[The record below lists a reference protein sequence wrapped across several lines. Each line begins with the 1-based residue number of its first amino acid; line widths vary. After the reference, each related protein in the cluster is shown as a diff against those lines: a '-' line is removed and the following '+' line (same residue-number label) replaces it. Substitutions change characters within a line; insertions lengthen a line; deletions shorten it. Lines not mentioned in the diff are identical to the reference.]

1 MSNLRGMPQ
10 EQRLLLRHSPVERR
24 RVMNRIAGKKAGYVR
39 YAPLWKRIVK
49 YKALILMIL
58 PAVIFFAV
66 FSYAPMYGVVLAF
79 KDYSISKGIM
89 GSEWVGLYY
98 FNRLFASE
106 RFWQV
111 CANTLIISCL
121 KLFFG
126 FFPPI
131 IFALLLNEIRTKWF
145 KKLTQ
150 TASYLP
156 YFISWIVLAGI
167 IKEIFSANGVVN
179 QIVTSF
185 GGESQ
190 IWLSKKSYFRT
201 ILVATDIWKGFGW
214 GSIIY
219 ISAMSSIDPQ
229 LYEAASLDGA
239 GRFRRMFQITIPCL
253 IPVITINLILSMGG
267 ILNAGFDQIF
277 NLTNSSVKSVAD
289 IIDTYVYEL
298 GIQQRDYSLST
309 AVGLFKSVIAMFM
322 VLLTNFIAKKIN
334 GEDYTLW

>member
-1 MSNLRGMPQ
+1 MTKGISKKSKVHMQPLR
-10 EQRLLLRHSPVERR
+10 
-24 RVMNRIAGKKAGYVR
+24 
-39 YAPLWKRIVK
+39 KRIIK
-49 YKALILMIL
+49 YKALIVMML

-79 KDYSISKGIM
+79 KDFSISKGIM
-89 GSEWVGLYY
+89 GSDWVGFYY
-98 FNRLFASE
+98 FNKLFSSS
-106 RFWQV
+106 RFWEVIQ
-111 CANTLIISCL
+111 NTLIISIL
-121 KLFFG
+121 KLVIG

-131 IFALLLNEIRTKWF
+131 IFALFLNEIQTKWF

-156 YFISWIVLAGI
+156 YFISWIVMAGI
-167 IKEIFSANGVVN
+167 IREVFSANGVIN

-185 GGESQ
+185 GGEAQ

-201 ILVATDIWKGFGW
+201 ILVSTDIWKGFGW

-219 ISAMSSIDPQ
+219 ISAISSIDPQ

-239 GRFRRMFQITIPCL
+239 GRFQKMLRITIPCL
-253 IPVITINLILSMGG
+253 VPVITINLILAMGG
-267 ILNAGFDQIF
+267 VLNAGFDQIF

-289 IIDTYVYEL
+289 IIDTYVYEI
-298 GIQQRDYSLST
+298 GIQKRDYSLST
-309 AVGLFKSVIAMFM
+309 AVGLFKSVIAMFL
-322 VLLTNFIAKKIN
+322 VVSTNFVAKKIN

>member
-1 MSNLRGMPQ
+1 MQPLR
-10 EQRLLLRHSPVERR
+10 
-24 RVMNRIAGKKAGYVR
+24 
-39 YAPLWKRIVK
+39 KRIIK
-49 YKALILMIL
+49 YKALIVMML

-89 GSEWVGLYY
+89 GSDWVGFSY
-98 FNRLFASE
+98 FNKLFSSS
-106 RFWQV
+106 RFWEVIQ
-111 CANTLIISCL
+111 NTLIISIL
-121 KLFFG
+121 KLVIG

-131 IFALLLNEIRTKWF
+131 IFALFLNEIQTKWF

-156 YFISWIVLAGI
+156 YFISWIVMAGI
-167 IKEIFSANGVVN
+167 IREIFSANGVIN

-185 GGESQ
+185 GGEAQ

-201 ILVATDIWKGFGW
+201 ILVSTDIWKGFGW

-219 ISAMSSIDPQ
+219 ISAISSIDPQ

-239 GRFRRMFQITIPCL
+239 GRFQKMLRITIPCL
-253 IPVITINLILSMGG
+253 IPVITINLILAMGG
-267 ILNAGFDQIF
+267 VLNAGFDQIF

-289 IIDTYVYEL
+289 IIDTYVYEI
-298 GIQQRDYSLST
+298 GIQKRDYSLST
-309 AVGLFKSVIAMFM
+309 AVGLFKSVIAMIL
-322 VLLTNFIAKKIN
+322 VVSTNFVAKRIN